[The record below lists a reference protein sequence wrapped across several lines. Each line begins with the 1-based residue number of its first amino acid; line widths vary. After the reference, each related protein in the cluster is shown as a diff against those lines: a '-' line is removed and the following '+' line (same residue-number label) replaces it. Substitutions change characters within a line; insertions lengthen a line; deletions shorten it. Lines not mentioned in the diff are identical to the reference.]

1 MENFVLPIFAA
12 IRRNWTKNGQKQ
24 DGIRTEK
31 NVRKRDSRTRL
42 LSRRDCKKC
51 RETFSPTPVHRME
64 GMETE
69 RSGAHGAKARYRR
82 SDLRRRAYGEP
93 ALKWKNRTP
102 RIGVLFLSF
111 SGEEVTHAAPEGEI
125 KGYSCTRFSLVQV
138 VRPRRGYR

>member
-24 DGIRTEK
+24 DSIWTGK
-31 NVRKRDSRTRL
+31 NVRKRDSRTGL

-82 SDLRRRAYGEP
+82 SDLRGRAP
-93 ALKWKNRTP
+93 DKSALKMEKQD
-102 RIGVLFLSF
+102 
-111 SGEEVTHAAPEGEI
+111 AP
-125 KGYSCTRFSLVQV
+125 YR
-138 VRPRRGYR
+138 RPVFII

>member
-24 DGIRTEK
+24 DGIRTGK

-51 RETFSPTPVHRME
+51 RETFSLTPVHRME

-111 SGEEVTHAAPEGEI
+111 SGEEVTHAAPEDEI

>member
-1 MENFVLPIFAA
+1 MENFVLSIFAA

-24 DGIRTEK
+24 DSIWTGK

-51 RETFSPTPVHRME
+51 RETFSLTPVHRME

-111 SGEEVTHAAPEGEI
+111 SGEEVTRAAPEGEI